1 MLSLGVKIHQK
12 PSAPAR
18 NPFPVKKK
26 KWQNFFA
33 YEPRILIEILKDSTP
48 SALILP
54 LNHSY
59 KSMIRINVKRS

>member
-12 PSAPAR
+12 PISR
-18 NPFPVKKK
+18 KK

-48 SALILP
+48 S
-54 LNHSY
+54 S
-59 KSMIRINVKRS
+59 

>member
-26 KWQNFFA
+26 WQNFFA

-48 SALILP
+48 SSLILP

-59 KSMIRINVKRS
+59 KSMITINVKRS

>member
-48 SALILP
+48 SSLILP
-54 LNHSY
+54 
-59 KSMIRINVKRS
+59 

>member
-33 YEPRILIEILKDSTP
+33 HEPRILIEILKDSTP

-54 LNHSY
+54 LL
-59 KSMIRINVKRS
+59 